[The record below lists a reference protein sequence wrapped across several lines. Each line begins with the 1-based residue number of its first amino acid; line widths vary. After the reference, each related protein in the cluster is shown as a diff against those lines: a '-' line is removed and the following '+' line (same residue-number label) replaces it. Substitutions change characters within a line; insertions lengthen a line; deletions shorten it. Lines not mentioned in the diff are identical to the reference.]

1 MDKEHFDI
9 LNESQNNN
17 LLKIAPKLR
26 SNNINQQGFE
36 NTRVG
41 ISSNLMNNSVSAALK
56 FMSNDE
62 VDFTPTATF
71 VSVIDQWFGKKT
83 SRHYLKAFSLAKQA
97 EHIEY

>member
-1 MDKEHFDI
+1 
-9 LNESQNNN
+9 
-17 LLKIAPKLR
+17 
-26 SNNINQQGFE
+26 
-36 NTRVG
+36 
-41 ISSNLMNNSVSAALK
+41 
-56 FMSNDE
+56 MSNDE